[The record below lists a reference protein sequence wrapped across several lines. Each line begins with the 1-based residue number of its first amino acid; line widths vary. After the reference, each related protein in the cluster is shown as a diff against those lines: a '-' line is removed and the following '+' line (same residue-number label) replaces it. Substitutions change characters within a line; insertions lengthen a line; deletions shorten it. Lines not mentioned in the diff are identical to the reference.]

1 MSSEVFL
8 DSRDFQV
15 PGMRAGLCPGMPGYS
30 SAGVEILHILSISVS
45 TLNEVVTDIE
55 YIHSILFLPWRV
67 LVYPCR
73 ALCPAMPMTYV
84 IQIFPIP
91 QYPFDSLPTI

>member
-1 MSSEVFL
+1 MSSEVLL
-8 DSRDFQV
+8 DRRDFQV
-15 PGMRAGLCPGMPGYS
+15 PGMPGYS

-45 TLNEVVTDIE
+45 TLNEVVTCIE
-55 YIHSILFLPWRV
+55 YIHSILFLPCRV

-73 ALCPAMPMTYV
+73 ALCPAMLTHV

-91 QYPFDSLPTI
+91 QYAFDSLPTI